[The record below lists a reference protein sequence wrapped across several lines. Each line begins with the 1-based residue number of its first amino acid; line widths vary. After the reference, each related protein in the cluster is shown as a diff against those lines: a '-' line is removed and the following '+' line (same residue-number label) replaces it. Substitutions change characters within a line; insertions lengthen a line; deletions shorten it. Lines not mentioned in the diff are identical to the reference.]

1 MSEDKIL
8 DISWGTILKITFALF
23 CFYLIYLIK
32 DILIWIAF
40 ALIISILFD
49 PAIDFLKRRKI
60 PRTLATI
67 FVYVFLFGLMGTL
80 IYSIVPFFIFEIEQF
95 TQLFSQYFDKI
106 APPLSGLGVEAFES
120 MESFT
125 GALEGWL
132 ISASANIFSALASI
146 FGGIFS
152 AVTIFTI
159 AVFLSIEEK
168 GIEKVIRL
176 LSPKKHEEFILS
188 LWEKSKVKVSRWFA
202 SRILLCVF
210 IGVFTFVA
218 CYILNIKY
226 AVSFGL
232 LAGVSDII
240 PIIGPIFAGAI
251 IVMFCA
257 LESWVKALIMLVI
270 FLLIQQIEGTI
281 LTPIL
286 TKRLIGLPP
295 VLVIIA
301 LMIGGRLWGV
311 LGAVLAIPLFGLLYE
326 FSSHFLKRRKEIQ
339 AEM

>member
-176 LSPKKHEEFILS
+176 LSPKKHEEFLS
-188 LWEKSKVKVSRWFA
+188 PA
-202 SRILLCVF
+202 
-210 IGVFTFVA
+210 
-218 CYILNIKY
+218 
-226 AVSFGL
+226 
-232 LAGVSDII
+232 
-240 PIIGPIFAGAI
+240 IF
-251 IVMFCA
+251 
-257 LESWVKALIMLVI
+257 
-270 FLLIQQIEGTI
+270 
-281 LTPIL
+281 
-286 TKRLIGLPP
+286 
-295 VLVIIA
+295 
-301 LMIGGRLWGV
+301 
-311 LGAVLAIPLFGLLYE
+311 
-326 FSSHFLKRRKEIQ
+326 
-339 AEM
+339 

>member
-1 MSEDKIL
+1 
-8 DISWGTILKITFALF
+8 
-23 CFYLIYLIK
+23 
-32 DILIWIAF
+32 
-40 ALIISILFD
+40 
-49 PAIDFLKRRKI
+49 
-60 PRTLATI
+60 
-67 FVYVFLFGLMGTL
+67 
-80 IYSIVPFFIFEIEQF
+80 
-95 TQLFSQYFDKI
+95 
-106 APPLSGLGVEAFES
+106 
-120 MESFT
+120 
-125 GALEGWL
+125 
-132 ISASANIFSALASI
+132 
-146 FGGIFS
+146 
-152 AVTIFTI
+152 
-159 AVFLSIEEK
+159 
-168 GIEKVIRL
+168 
-176 LSPKKHEEFILS
+176 
-188 LWEKSKVKVSRWFA
+188 
-202 SRILLCVF
+202 
-210 IGVFTFVA
+210 
-218 CYILNIKY
+218 LNIKY